1 MKSYYKVEEG
11 RVTDIDG
18 ADMRDEIEAGYDTN
32 SIVYVYADSERA
44 ALALSAAYDRGV
56 ALHHTDC
63 SETVI
68 DTDVDLTVY
77 DALDRVSDVI
87 RDAIEI
93 GTYDYT
99 HSIDLDRARSWI
111 DGSYDEAGIDAI
123 LAISAAQRCE
133 LEHLVVLLLRTV
145 RDTYTAVASQD

>member
-1 MKSYYKVEEG
+1 MKSYYKVDQG
-11 RVTDIDG
+11 QVTDID
-18 ADMRDEIEAGYDTN
+18 ASDMRSEIEAGYDTN

-44 ALALSAAYDRGV
+44 ALALASAYDRGT
-56 ALHHTDC
+56 ALHYTDC

-87 RDAIEI
+87 RDSIDI

-133 LEHLVVLLLRTV
+133 LEQLVLLLLRTI
-145 RDTYTAVASQD
+145 RDTYRAVAAQD

>member
-1 MKSYYKVEEG
+1 MKTYYKVDQG
-11 RVTDIDG
+11 QVTDIDKS
-18 ADMRDEIEAGYDTN
+18 DMRDEIEAGYDTN

-56 ALHHTDC
+56 ALRYTDC

-87 RDAIEI
+87 RDAVEI

-99 HSIDLDRARSWI
+99 HSIDLERARSWI
-111 DGSYDEAGIDAI
+111 DGSYVSRIDAI
-123 LAISAAQRCE
+123 LAISAAQRSE
-133 LEHLVVLLLRTV
+133 LAELVLILLGTI
-145 RDTYTAVASQD
+145 RDTHDAVASQD